1 MKLISPLYRN
11 RWNVEL
17 FLKWIKLHFR
27 VKKFWRTSENSV
39 RIQIYCVIIIY
50 YLVVMLQHDMK
61 LERSVYE
68 VLQILGISLT
78 DKTHPSALFDKS
90 NFKNVKNRYDSSELN
105 LFNF

>member
-1 MKLISPLYRN
+1 
-11 RWNVEL
+11 
-17 FLKWIKLHFR
+17 
-27 VKKFWRTSENSV
+27 
-39 RIQIYCVIIIY
+39 
-50 YLVVMLQHDMK
+50 MLQHDMK